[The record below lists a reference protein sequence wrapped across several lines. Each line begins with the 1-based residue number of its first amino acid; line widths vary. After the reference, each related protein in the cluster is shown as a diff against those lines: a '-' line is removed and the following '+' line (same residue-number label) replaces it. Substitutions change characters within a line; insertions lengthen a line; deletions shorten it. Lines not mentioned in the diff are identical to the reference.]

1 MKKIL
6 AIIAGAALA
15 VSLTACGG
23 NKAGGGASAGMPPQ
37 LSPENILTVEM
48 AANSNGGTMELS
60 SDGVVAEGN
69 KLTATY
75 VGVPLGSVDTVSI
88 SLEQFSSS
96 LSSSQIW
103 TDYEN
108 ERLTREDMQFIDG
121 IGQDCYIAFPYICVY
136 DRGCYIR
143 ISAGSGNNDAQKQ
156 VLISLA
162 SQAVAQLE
170 VSITPEQ
177 AEAASDNVIQ

>member
-6 AIIAGAALA
+6 AIISAAALA
-15 VSLTACGG
+15 VSITACGG
-23 NKAGGGASAGMPPQ
+23 NGSGGTVEMPAQ

-60 SDGVVAEGN
+60 SDGVVSEGN

-88 SLEQFSSS
+88 SLEQFGSS

-103 TDYEN
+103 ADYEN
-108 ERLTREDMQFIDG
+108 ERLTRADMQFIDG

-143 ISAGSGNNDAQKQ
+143 ISAGSGNDDAQKQ

-170 VSITPEQ
+170 AAITPEQ

>member
-6 AIIAGAALA
+6 AIISAAALV
-15 VSLTACGG
+15 VSVTACGG
-23 NKAGGGASAGMPPQ
+23 NGKGGSTVDMPAQ

-75 VGVPLGSVDTVSI
+75 VGVPIGSVDTVSV
-88 SLEQFSSS
+88 SLEQFNSS

-103 TDYEN
+103 LDYEN
-108 ERLTREDMQFIDG
+108 ERVAREDMQFIDG

-156 VLISLA
+156 VLVSLA

-170 VSITPEQ
+170 AAITPEQ
-177 AEAASDNVIQ
+177 AEAASDNIIQ

>member
-6 AIIAGAALA
+6 AIISAAAAAL
-15 VSLTACGG
+15 SLAACGG
-23 NKAGGGASAGMPPQ
+23 NGNSGGAVEMPAQ

-60 SDGVVAEGN
+60 SDGIVSEGN

-88 SLEQFSSS
+88 SLEQFNSS

-103 TDYEN
+103 TEYEL
-108 ERLTREDMQFIDG
+108 ERLTREDAQLIDG
-121 IGQDCYIAFPYICVY
+121 VGQACYIAFPYICVY

-143 ISAGSGNNDAQKQ
+143 ISAGSGNDDAQKQ
-156 VLISLA
+156 VLINLA
-162 SQAVAQLE
+162 SQALTQLE
-170 VSITPEQ
+170 AAITPEQ
-177 AEAASDNVIQ
+177 AAAASDNVIQ